1 MNAEYSPAVF
11 HLTDAEFPGKF
22 VPFGVIDSRNP
33 SALGNSEVVNEYGVA
48 DSHLIKGIPAK
59 GGHFHPR
66 FRGINGE
73 SGIQHGALLQWCPL
87 RIGMSKAIFRPKA

>member
-59 GGHFHPR
+59 GGHFHTR

-73 SGIQHGALLQWCPL
+73 SGVQHNDAPANVSH
-87 RIGMSKAIFRPKA
+87 RYRH